1 MELQDFKIFA
11 AVAESGSFLA
21 ASRAL
26 NYAQSSISIRMQQL
40 EDELGTS
47 LFYRTNRGIQLTPKG
62 ELFLRQTHDILQR
75 TADAIASMREE
86 QEPSGKLVVGSVQTF
101 SETFLPRLLAAYHR
115 AFPAV
120 KLQVKTLPTKRLTEA
135 VLAREMDFAVVP
147 GEPEDAHFSKWKL
160 WTEGTGIALP
170 AEAADI
176 VRLEDLARL
185 EDKTLLAFAYG
196 CNYRRLLEDIFR
208 AQGIV
213 PDDIIEFSSLGAIIA
228 AVSAGMG
235 LSLMPQS
242 FLSRYAQAGAVHML
256 EVPKER
262 GAINTYLICRSDTA
276 QSKAMEAFLQMTLEQ
291 VREEGRDQEE

>member
-101 SETFLPRLLAAYHR
+101 SETFLPRLLAAYPR

-213 PDDIIEFSSLGAIIA
+213 PDDIIEL
-228 AVSAGMG
+228 
-235 LSLMPQS
+235 
-242 FLSRYAQAGAVHML
+242 FLSRYAQAGTVHML